1 MHLLFRTIRF
11 IVISLLLAVQTV
23 QGAEPYFDFNNQ
35 CREAYQH
42 ILSLRLPQAGKILQ
56 KEKQEHPDNLIPVYL
71 EGYID
76 FFQLFFNEDPAQYA
90 GAADRWKQRS
100 DALLRG
106 PEQSPFHK
114 FSRAVHQFQWAAI
127 QIKFGHNWDAGWAF
141 RRAFLLFKQNE
152 ALFPRFAPNKL
163 YNGSMQMAAGTIP
176 DGYKWLSGLLGIK
189 GNIQKGVQKI
199 DSFLVGGDDY
209 SRLYHEEGM
218 FYYSYLRFYILN
230 DKAGVLKYIK
240 EQSPDLRTNHLF
252 AYLAAN
258 LNINAQQALRAREII
273 SARVN
278 NENYFQTPIWDL
290 EMGYA
295 ALYSLQP
302 DAATYLQRF
311 LNQFKGRFYVKD
323 AWQKLSWHYY
333 LKGDQVQADYCRKQL
348 MKKGSTDTEADKQ
361 ALKEARTGRWPDK
374 LLLKA
379 RLLNDGGF
387 FREGLGLLH
396 GHKPT
401 DFASATDQV
410 EFCYRAARLFE
421 DNANA
426 DQALYYYAQTIRLGA
441 DRPEYFAAR
450 AALQTG
456 LIYERKQQ
464 CSEAI
469 RWFQRC
475 LDMDDHDFKNSLDQK
490 AKAGL
495 ARCKGQ

>member
-1 MHLLFRTIRF
+1 MRIPAAFTG
-11 IVISLLLAVQTV
+11 LLLCLLLLTGAAVQA
-23 QGAEPYFDFNNQ
+23 GRSYFDFNSH

-42 ILSLRLPQAGKILQ
+42 ILSLRFPLANKILA
-56 KEKQEHPDNLIPVYL
+56 KEKQDHPDNLIPVYL

-76 FFQLFFNEDPAQYA
+76 FFQLFFNEDPGQYE
-90 GAADRWKQRS
+90 GAAARWKQRAE
-100 DALLRG
+100 ALQTG

-114 FSRAVHQFQWAAI
+114 FTRAVHQFQWAAV

-152 ALFPRFAPNKL
+152 VQFPTFTPNKL

-189 GNIQKGVQKI
+189 GNIQKGVQQM
-199 DSFLVGGDDY
+199 DSFLVATDDH
-209 SRLYHEEGM
+209 SRLFHDEGV

-240 EQSPDLRTNHLF
+240 EQALDLRNNHLF

-258 LNINAQQALRAREII
+258 LHINAQQSLRAREII
-273 SARVN
+273 SSRVVN
-278 NENYFQTPIWDL
+278 DDYFQTPVWDL

-302 DAATYLQRF
+302 DAAFYLQRF
-311 LNQFKGRFYVKD
+311 LGQFKGRFYVKD
-323 AWQKLSWHYY
+323 AWQKLSWQHY
-333 LKGDQVQADYCRKQL
+333 LKGDMAGAEYCRRQL
-348 MKKGSTDTEADKQ
+348 LRKGSTDTEADKQ
-361 ALKEARTGRWPDK
+361 ALKEARAGQWPDK

-387 FREGLGLLH
+387 FKEGLGLLH
-396 GHKPT
+396 GRKPA
-401 DFASATDQV
+401 DFPHAADQV

-421 DNANA
+421 DNGNA

-456 LIYERKQQ
+456 LIYEKKQQ
-464 CSEAI
+464 CREAS

-475 LDMDDHDFKNSLDQK
+475 LNMEDHDFKNSLDQK

-495 ARCKGQ
+495 GRCNGQ